1 MRISDWSSDV
11 CSSELATLD
20 DHPSAMH
27 QADAATLDEPV
38 FDPHD
43 GDGAG
48 FGGRRE
54 GGDDADRKRAVGGEP
69 GRSPGA
75 VLQLRADPVLPLC
88 VSDNAL
94 HHPVGAAIC
103 TVDLNT
109 SIMDKTAEKTGTWKP
124 DNPLGGVWKVDKSLH
139 NQEEL

>member
-11 CSSELATLD
+11 CSSDLRSVGGVGIAGLQPAPATLD

-88 VSDNAL
+88 VSDHAL
-94 HHPVGAAIC
+94 HHPVGAALCIAA
-103 TVDLNT
+103 LKKRF
-109 SIMDKTAEKTGTWKP
+109 MEKTEA
-124 DNPLGGVWKVDKSLH
+124 DRKSTRL
-139 NQEEL
+139 